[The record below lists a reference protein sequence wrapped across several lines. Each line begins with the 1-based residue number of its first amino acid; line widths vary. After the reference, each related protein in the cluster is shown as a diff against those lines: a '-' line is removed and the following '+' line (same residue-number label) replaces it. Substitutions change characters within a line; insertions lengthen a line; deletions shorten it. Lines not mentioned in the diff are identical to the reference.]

1 MISTTNNMFNFDQFG
16 NWVSSESSVTPQD
29 SLHVSHGTTKR
40 LGSMSRSNHSRDW
53 WRALSYGPVTWPL
66 SIQLIFETGSC
77 PMNIPLWPIYSC
89 PFIQISN
96 RCPNQFPPPSL
107 LYHHYPWGPTVAMIT
122 FFFAKNTESNQI
134 EEYATCVLHV
144 ACVLHLHAWMISM
157 MCFHTCTHGC
167 TSITIVY
174 AICTWYMTKQF
185 NEFICS

>member
-122 FFFAKNTESNQI
+122 FFCQEHWIKSDWGVRYMCI
-134 EEYATCVLHV
+134 TCGMRITPTCMNDIHDVFSYM
-144 ACVLHLHAWMISM
+144 HAWMYLYHHCVCYMHMIYDK
-157 MCFHTCTHGC
+157 
-167 TSITIVY
+167 TI
-174 AICTWYMTKQF
+174 
-185 NEFICS
+185 

>member
-1 MISTTNNMFNFDQFG
+1 MFNFDQFG

-40 LGSMSRSNHSRDW
+40 LGSMSRWNHSRDW

-66 SIQLIFETGSC
+66 IYITYIWDWFMSNEYTSMTNLFLPFHSNFQPMPKPISTSLSIVITTHEGPRL
-77 PMNIPLWPIYSC
+77 LWLP
-89 PFIQISN
+89 
-96 RCPNQFPPPSL
+96 
-107 LYHHYPWGPTVAMIT
+107 
-122 FFFAKNTESNQI
+122 FFAKNTESNQI

-144 ACVLHLHAWMISM
+144 ACVLHLHAWMVSM

-174 AICTWYMTKQF
+174 AICTWYMTK
-185 NEFICS
+185 